1 MTSKQRKTLLN
12 IIFVLL
18 NVIVVIMIANN
29 SFRADVIINLKEMIS
44 LWLTHWEYV
53 LIALILPIIALIVEG
68 LKYYHLM
75 KLTTGKKRFIL
86 ALKTASI
93 GKYYDNVTPLGS
105 GGQAAQVYYLFKN
118 KVSSGK
124 AGSITISAFSMMQ
137 ITFSLMALIVF
148 IFFGNY
154 MTLPGIKIA
163 AYVGSV
169 FAVFIPI
176 LVILFSLSSKF
187 TSKIIFSVLKALRFF
202 RLIKNPVNTMKR
214 IIKFLKRFKH
224 HLRSIFIQKN
234 VMIRIFVLSFLY
246 HLSIFSIPYF
256 VIRSSGVDVQ
266 YLEIIVLSV
275 FVYNAIAFI
284 PTPGNS
290 GGAEISFTII
300 FSMLTGGLLFWT
312 MLFWRFV
319 SYYFFIIVG
328 LFVMMYDTLIK
339 KQQTMSIQD

>member
-1 MTSKQRKTLLN
+1 MTSKKRKTFLN
-12 IIFVLL
+12 ILFVLL
-18 NVIVVIMIANN
+18 NVIVVLIIANN
-29 SFRADVIINLKEMIS
+29 AFRTDAIIDLKEMMS

-53 LIALILPIIALIVEG
+53 LIAFMLPIIALILEG
-68 LKYYHLM
+68 LKYYHLIHI
-75 KLTTGKKRFIL
+75 TTGEKRFIL

-118 KVSSGK
+118 KVSSAK
-124 AGSITISAFSMMQ
+124 ASGITISAFSMMQ
-137 ITFSLMALIVF
+137 IAFSLIALIVF

-176 LVILFSLSSKF
+176 LMISFSLSSKF
-187 TSKIIFSVLKALRFF
+187 TSKVIFSVLKALRFF
-202 RLIKNPVNTMKR
+202 RLINNPVNRMKR
-214 IIKFLKRFKH
+214 IITFLKRFKQ
-224 HLRSIFIQKN
+224 HLRSIFHQKI
-234 VMIRIFVLSFLY
+234 VIISIFVLSFLY
-246 HLSIFSIPYF
+246 HLAIFSIPYF

-312 MLFWRFV
+312 MLLWRFI
-319 SYYFFIIVG
+319 SYYFFIING
-328 LFVMMYDTLIK
+328 LLVTIYDTFIK
-339 KQQTMSIQD
+339 TRQSLKEK